1 MHVGAIDHAGLR
13 DMKQIPLP
21 IPSGS
26 TPTFDSFIPGSN
38 AMVLAHLRDLGTQP
52 APLYLWGPQG
62 SGKTHLLRA
71 LAHQTQA
78 QGGRVGWF
86 DPSEPAPWLHEE
98 SWSLIVLDG
107 CDAFDAVQQHAAF
120 ALFVEA
126 TTHGTPL
133 VAAGRLPPVD
143 LPLRDDLRSR
153 LGWGHVMAVHPLSEA
168 ESRGALRREADG
180 RGLFLSDEVMDHL
193 LHRHARDMKHLMTQ
207 LDRLDEFAMV
217 HKRAITVPLLR
228 QMLSEASGD
237 GLTGTLL

>member
-1 MHVGAIDHAGLR
+1 
-13 DMKQIPLP
+13 MKQMPLP
-21 IPSGS
+21 IASGS
-26 TPTFDSFIPGSN
+26 TPTFESFVPGGN
-38 AMVLAHLRDLGTQP
+38 AMVLAHLRDPGSRLT
-52 APLYLWGPQG
+52 PLYLWGPQG

-71 LAHQTQA
+71 LAHETQV
-78 QGGRVGWF
+78 QGGRIGWF
-86 DPSEPAPWLHEE
+86 GATEPTPWVHDE

-107 CDAFDAVQQHAAF
+107 CDAFDAEQQHAAF

-126 TTHGTPL
+126 TTHATPL
-133 VAAGRLPPVD
+133 VASGRLPPVD

-153 LGWGHVMAVHPLSEA
+153 LGWGHVMAVQPLSEA

-180 RGLFLSDEVMDHL
+180 RGLFLSDEVIDHL

-228 QMLSEASGD
+228 QMLSEATDD